1 MRRLRRRTVGV
12 LTGKAVVKSQD
23 RAARDYVG
31 AVQLNWRQAPAFEV
45 ALHYGL
51 LNGPSLR
58 AVFVAAFAG
67 IEPDGSTVSPA
78 LSVSR

>member
-1 MRRLRRRTVGV
+1 MALRSGPCFVRRLRRRTVGV

-31 AVQLNWRQAPAFEV
+31 AVQLNWRQAPA
-45 ALHYGL
+45 
-51 LNGPSLR
+51 
-58 AVFVAAFAG
+58 VFVAAFAG